1 MKSASGSGSST
12 SCSRGAELWGK
23 KSAATPQPAP
33 PPERG
38 RPVADA
44 ERSEAQATGW
54 GSATT
59 TMTPTPTLP
68 LAGGGS
74 ALISR
79 RDRGSLT
86 TALNRLLRFATLPN
100 LMLVA
105 CAVVAVWFVAV
116 PLSALLY
123 NAFTEDTGFGPGAF
137 SLDNFVE
144 AYSSWHIPRLFRN
157 SLIFAIATALTTFV
171 MGALVAWVVERTD
184 APGAMFFHTLSLL
197 SFAIPGLLMAMAWI
211 FVFSPNIGWG
221 NAVLKSVLGLTE
233 APVNIYSMAGMT
245 WALSSHY
252 FPLAYLALGPALRVL
267 DVRMEEAA
275 LMSGGNYP
283 QVFTR
288 VTVPLLRPAILSA
301 LLLLFVMGMASY
313 EVPRLIGRPARIDVF
328 TTDIQGAIISTPPAF
343 GVASALGLTLLAIC
357 VLAVL
362 FYRRATRHAEAFAT
376 ITGKGYRPTRV
387 RLGRWR
393 WPVALG
399 IGAMFVLALGLP
411 LLTLIWQ
418 SFFRNLAQPFFSS
431 TASATLDNY
440 DFILRYPI
448 FLAAVKTSV
457 LLGVMSATIVA
468 GLTFVMAWIAHR
480 SLPRYGFILDAL
492 AFAPIAI
499 PGVIVGAGILVA
511 YLMLPIPIYN
521 TIWIL
526 LVAYVTLYL
535 PYGMRFASSGITQ
548 IHRELEEVA
557 AVSGAGLG
565 RIFGRIILPL
575 LAPVLLAGWIYVFV
589 LAVRELGASIFLVGP
604 GTHVLGTIS
613 LTMWEEGGSYGAVAA
628 LGVVQI
634 IPLIAIVAG
643 LRAIELRIQRR
654 AQVPES

>member
-1 MKSASGSGSST
+1 
-12 SCSRGAELWGK
+12 
-23 KSAATPQPAP
+23 
-33 PPERG
+33 
-38 RPVADA
+38 
-44 ERSEAQATGW
+44 
-54 GSATT
+54 
-59 TMTPTPTLP
+59 MTPTPTLP

-144 AYSSWHIPRLFRN
+144 AYSSWHILRLFRN

-184 APGAMFFHTLSLL
+184 APGATFFHTLSLL

-221 NAVLKSVLGLTE
+221 NAVLKSVFGLTE

>member
-1 MKSASGSGSST
+1 LSIAHDRVDGLP
-12 SCSRGAELWGK
+12 AL
-23 KSAATPQPAP
+23 AAV
-33 PPERG
+33 G
-38 RPVADA
+38 RIAYLV
-44 ERSEAQATGW
+44 
-54 GSATT
+54 
-59 TMTPTPTLP
+59 
-68 LAGGGS
+68 
-74 ALISR
+74 
-79 RDRGSLT
+79 
-86 TALNRLLRFATLPN
+86 TLPN
-100 LMLVA
+100 IALVA
-105 CAVVAVWFVAV
+105 CVLAAVWFVFV
-116 PLSALLY
+116 PLSALVY

-144 AYSSWHIPRLFRN
+144 AYSSWHILRLFRN
-157 SLIFAIATALTTFV
+157 SLVFAAATALTTFV

-184 APGAMFFHTLSLL
+184 APGGALFHSLSLL

-221 NAVLKSVLGLTE
+221 NAVLKSALGLAE

-245 WALSSHY
+245 WALASHY

-275 LMSGGNYP
+275 LMSGGNFA
-283 QVFTR
+283 QVFGR
-288 VTVPLLRPAILSA
+288 VTLPLLRPAILSA

-328 TTDIQGAIISTPPAF
+328 TTDIQGAIIATPPAF

-357 VLAVL
+357 VLAVF
-362 FYRRATRHAEAFAT
+362 FYRRATRHAESFAT

-387 RLGRWR
+387 KLGRWR
-393 WPVALG
+393 WPVALALG
-399 IGAMFVLALGLP
+399 TMFAFALGLP
-411 LLTLIWQ
+411 LVTLVWQ

-431 TASATLDNY
+431 TAQATLDNY

-457 LLGVMSATIVA
+457 LLAAMAATIVA
-468 GLTFVMAWIAHR
+468 GLTFVMAWIAQR

-548 IHRELEEVA
+548 IHRELEEMA
-557 AVSGAGLG
+557 SVSGASLG
-565 RIFGRIILPL
+565 QTFGRVMLPL

-628 LGVVQI
+628 LGVIQI
-634 IPLIAIVAG
+634 VPLIVIVAG

-654 AQVPES
+654 AQGISAAP

>member
-1 MKSASGSGSST
+1 MKSASGSGCST
-12 SCSRGAELWGK
+12 SCSRGGDGAEH
-23 KSAATPQPAP
+23 AARPKGRRVSVANEPLERQPA
-33 PPERG
+33 G
-38 RPVADA
+38 AAV
-44 ERSEAQATGW
+44 
-54 GSATT
+54 
-59 TMTPTPTLP
+59 
-68 LAGGGS
+68 
-74 ALISR
+74 SR
-79 RDRGSLT
+79 
-86 TALNRLLRFATLPN
+86 AVRLATLPN
-100 LMLVA
+100 ILLIA
-105 CAVVAVWFVAV
+105 CVVVAVWLVFV

-137 SLDNFVE
+137 SLDNFIE
-144 AYSSWHIPRLFRN
+144 AYSSWHILRLFWN
-157 SLIFAIATALTTFV
+157 SLVFALGTAVTTFV

-184 APGAMFFHTLSLL
+184 APGATLFHTLSLL
-197 SFAIPGLLMAMAWI
+197 SFAVPGLLMAMAWI

-221 NAVLKSVLGLTE
+221 NAVLMSAFGLGE
-233 APVNIYSMAGMT
+233 PPVNIYSMAGMT

-267 DVRMEEAA
+267 DVRMEEAG

-288 VTVPLLRPAILSA
+288 VTLPLLRPAILSA

-343 GVASALGLTLLAIC
+343 GVASALGVTLLAIC
-357 VLAVL
+357 IMAVY
-362 FYRRATRHAEAFAT
+362 FYRRATRHAESFAT

-387 RLGRWR
+387 KLGPWR
-393 WPVALG
+393 WAVALG
-399 IGAMFVLALGLP
+399 IGAMFALALGLP
-411 LLTLIWQ
+411 LLTLVWQ

-431 TASATLDNY
+431 AAQATLDNY
-440 DFILRYPI
+440 DFILSYPI
-448 FLAAVKTSV
+448 FLSAVKTSV
-457 LLGVMSATIVA
+457 LLAAMAATIVA
-468 GLTFVMAWIAHR
+468 GLTFVMAWIAQR
-480 SLPRYGFILDAL
+480 SLPRYGFLLDAL

-499 PGVIVGAGILVA
+499 PGVIVGAGILAA

-548 IHRELEEVA
+548 IHRELEEA
-557 AVSGAGLG
+557 ASMAGAGLG
-565 RIFGRIILPL
+565 QTFRKIMLPL

-628 LGVVQI
+628 LGVIQI
-634 IPLIAIVAG
+634 VPLAIIVAG
-643 LRAIELRIQRR
+643 LRAVELRIQRR
-654 AQVPES
+654 AQAAGATTQ

>member
-1 MKSASGSGSST
+1 MSIANARLDGLP
-12 SCSRGAELWGK
+12 GA
-23 KSAATPQPAP
+23 AA
-33 PPERG
+33 
-38 RPVADA
+38 
-44 ERSEAQATGW
+44 
-54 GSATT
+54 
-59 TMTPTPTLP
+59 
-68 LAGGGS
+68 AG
-74 ALISR
+74 
-79 RDRGSLT
+79 
-86 TALNRLLRFATLPN
+86 RFAALLNGPN
-100 LMLVA
+100 VLLVG
-105 CAVVAVWFVAV
+105 CVVIAVWFVFV
-116 PLSALLY
+116 PLSALVY

-137 SLDNFVE
+137 SFDNFVE
-144 AYSSWHIPRLFRN
+144 AYSSWHILRLLWN
-157 SLIFAIATALTTFV
+157 SVVFAVGTALTTLV

-184 APGAMFFHTLSLL
+184 APGGSLFHTLSLL
-197 SFAIPGLLMAMAWI
+197 SFAVPGLLMAMAWI
-211 FVFSPNIGWG
+211 FVFSPNIGWA
-221 NAVLKSVLGLTE
+221 NALLKSAFGLSE

-252 FPLAYLALGPALRVL
+252 FPLAYLVLGPALRAL

-275 LMSGGNYP
+275 LMAGGSYR
-283 QVFTR
+283 QVFAR
-288 VTVPLLRPAILSA
+288 VTLPLLRPAILSA

-328 TTDIQGAIISTPPAF
+328 TTDIQGAIIAAPPAF
-343 GVASALGLTLLAIC
+343 GVASALGLTLLAVC
-357 VLAVL
+357 VLAVF
-362 FYRRATRHAEAFAT
+362 FYRRATRHAESFAT

-387 RLGRWR
+387 KLGRAR

-399 IGAMFVLALGLP
+399 VAAMFILALGLP
-411 LLTLIWQ
+411 LITLVWQ
-418 SFFRNLAQPFFSS
+418 SFFRNLAQPFFS
-431 TASATLDNY
+431 AGARATLDNY
-440 DFILRYPI
+440 EFILSYPI
-448 FLAAVKTSV
+448 FLAALKTSV
-457 LLGVMSATIVA
+457 LLAAMAATIVA
-468 GLTFVMAWIAHR
+468 GLTFVMAWIAQR
-480 SLPRYGFILDAL
+480 SLPRYGFVLDAL

-548 IHRELEEVA
+548 IHRELEEAA
-557 AVSGAGLG
+557 AVSGAGLAQ
-565 RIFGRIILPL
+565 IFLRIIIPL

-634 IPLIAIVAG
+634 VPLAVIVAG
-643 LRAIELRIQRR
+643 LRSIELRIQRR
-654 AQVPES
+654 AQRP

>member
-1 MKSASGSGSST
+1 LSIAN
-12 SCSRGAELWGK
+12 SRLDGPPAMI
-23 KSAATPQPAP
+23 AAGQIA
-33 PPERG
+33 
-38 RPVADA
+38 
-44 ERSEAQATGW
+44 
-54 GSATT
+54 
-59 TMTPTPTLP
+59 
-68 LAGGGS
+68 
-74 ALISR
+74 
-79 RDRGSLT
+79 
-86 TALNRLLRFATLPN
+86 RLVTLPN
-100 LMLVA
+100 IALLA
-105 CAVVAVWFVAV
+105 CVVVAVWLVFV
-116 PLSALLY
+116 PLAALLY

-144 AYSSWHIPRLFRN
+144 AYSSWHILRLFEN
-157 SLIFAIATALTTFV
+157 SLVFAAGTALTTFV

-184 APGAMFFHTLSLL
+184 APGAMLFHALSLL

-221 NAVLKSVLGLTE
+221 NAVLKSLFGLAE
-233 APVNIYSMAGMT
+233 SPVNIYSMAGMT
-245 WALSSHY
+245 WALASHY

-275 LMSGGNYP
+275 LMAGGSYR

-288 VTVPLLRPAILSA
+288 VTLPLLRPAILSA

-328 TTDIQGAIISTPPAF
+328 TTDIQGAIIAAPPAF
-343 GVASALGLTLLAIC
+343 GVASALGLALLAIC
-357 VLAVL
+357 VLAVF
-362 FYRRATRHAEAFAT
+362 FYRRATRHAESFAT

-387 RLGRWR
+387 KLGRWR
-393 WPVALG
+393 WPTALA
-399 IGAMFVLALGLP
+399 IGAMFVVALGLP
-411 LLTLIWQ
+411 LVTLVWQ

-431 TASATLDNY
+431 PAQATLDNY
-440 DFILRYPI
+440 GFILRYPI
-448 FLAAVKTSV
+448 FLAAVRTSV
-457 LLGVMSATIVA
+457 LLAAMAATIVA
-468 GLTFVMAWIAHR
+468 GLTLVMAWIAQR

-511 YLMLPIPIYN
+511 YLMLPVPIYN

-565 RIFGRIILPL
+565 QIFRRILLPL

-634 IPLIAIVAG
+634 VPLVVIVAG
-643 LRAIELRIQRR
+643 LRAVELRIGRR
-654 AQVPES
+654 APALE

>member
-1 MKSASGSGSST
+1 MTTGGCLSIANG
-12 SCSRGAELWGK
+12 RVDRLPAL
-23 KSAATPQPAP
+23 AAV
-33 PPERG
+33 G
-38 RPVADA
+38 RI
-44 ERSEAQATGW
+44 
-54 GSATT
+54 
-59 TMTPTPTLP
+59 
-68 LAGGGS
+68 AG
-74 ALISR
+74 LV
-79 RDRGSLT
+79 
-86 TALNRLLRFATLPN
+86 TLPN
-100 LMLVA
+100 IALVA
-105 CAVVAVWFVAV
+105 CVLVAVWFVFV
-116 PLSALLY
+116 PLTALVY

-144 AYSSWHIPRLFRN
+144 AYSSWHILRLFWN
-157 SLIFAIATALTTFV
+157 SLVFACATALTTFV

-184 APGAMFFHTLSLL
+184 APGGALFHTLSLL

-221 NAVLKSVLGLTE
+221 NAVLKSAFGLAE

-245 WALSSHY
+245 WALASHY
-252 FPLAYLALGPALRVL
+252 FPLAYLVLGPALRVL

-275 LMSGGNYP
+275 LMSGGTFA
-283 QVFTR
+283 QVFGR
-288 VTVPLLRPAILSA
+288 VTLPLLRPAILSA

-328 TTDIQGAIISTPPAF
+328 TTDIQGAIIATPPAF

-357 VLAVL
+357 VLAVF
-362 FYRRATRHAEAFAT
+362 FYRRATRYAESFAT

-387 RLGRWR
+387 KLGRWR
-393 WPVALG
+393 WPVALAL
-399 IGAMFVLALGLP
+399 GAMFAVALGLP
-411 LLTLIWQ
+411 LVTLVWQ

-431 TASATLDNY
+431 AAQATLENY

-457 LLGVMSATIVA
+457 LLAAMAATIVA
-468 GLTFVMAWIAHR
+468 GLTFVMAWIAQR
-480 SLPRYGFILDAL
+480 ALPRYGFILDAL

-548 IHRELEEVA
+548 IHRELEEMA
-557 AVSGAGLG
+557 SVSGASLG
-565 RIFGRIILPL
+565 QTFGRILLPL

-628 LGVVQI
+628 LGVLQI
-634 IPLIAIVAG
+634 VPLIVIVAG

-654 AQVPES
+654 AQGTSAPL

>member
-1 MKSASGSGSST
+1 VTLINQRLEGFSG
-12 SCSRGAELWGK
+12 
-23 KSAATPQPAP
+23 AALTA
-33 PPERG
+33 R
-38 RPVADA
+38 
-44 ERSEAQATGW
+44 
-54 GSATT
+54 
-59 TMTPTPTLP
+59 
-68 LAGGGS
+68 LA
-74 ALISR
+74 ALVC
-79 RDRGSLT
+79 
-86 TALNRLLRFATLPN
+86 LPN
-100 LMLVA
+100 LLLVA
-105 CAVVAVWFVAV
+105 CVVVAVWLVLV
-116 PLSALLY
+116 PLSALIY

-137 SLDNFVE
+137 SLENFVE
-144 AYSSWHIPRLFRN
+144 AYSSWHILRLFGN
-157 SLIFAIATALTTFV
+157 SLVFAVGTAVTTLG
-171 MGALVAWVVERTD
+171 MGALVAWAVERTD
-184 APGAMFFHTLSLL
+184 APGAGLFHSLSLL

-211 FVFSPNIGWG
+211 FVLSPNIGWG
-221 NAVLKSVLGLTE
+221 NTVLKSVLGLGE
-233 APVNIYSMAGMT
+233 APLNIYSMAGMT

-275 LMSGGNYP
+275 LMSGGNYT

-288 VTVPLLRPAILSA
+288 VTIPLLRPAILSA

-328 TTDIQGAIISTPPAF
+328 TTDIQGAIISSPPAF
-343 GVASALGLTLLAIC
+343 GVASALGLTLLLIC
-357 VLAVL
+357 VVAVS
-362 FYRRATRHAEAFAT
+362 FYRRATRNAESFAT

-399 IGAMFVLALGLP
+399 IGAMFVVALGLP

-418 SFFRNLAQPFFSS
+418 SFFRNLAQPFVSS
-431 TASATLDNY
+431 GAQPTLDNY

-457 LLGVMSATIVA
+457 LLAAMAATIVA
-468 GLTFVMAWIAHR
+468 GLTFVMAWIAQR

-492 AFAPIAI
+492 AFTPIAI

-511 YLMLPIPIYN
+511 YLMLPIPVYN

-526 LVAYVTLYL
+526 LIAYVTLYL
-535 PYGMRFASSGITQ
+535 PYGMRFASSGIAQ
-548 IHRELEEVA
+548 IHRELEEAA

-565 RIFGRIILPL
+565 QTFARILLPL

-628 LGVVQI
+628 LGVIQI
-634 IPLIAIVAG
+634 IPLVIIVAA
-643 LRAIELRIQRR
+643 LRWLELRIQRR
-654 AQVPES
+654 ALATPS

>member
-1 MKSASGSGSST
+1 MTVANN
-12 SCSRGAELWGK
+12 RLA
-23 KSAATPQPAP
+23 
-33 PPERG
+33 G
-38 RPVADA
+38 RP
-44 ERSEAQATGW
+44 
-54 GSATT
+54 
-59 TMTPTPTLP
+59 
-68 LAGGGS
+68 AG
-74 ALISR
+74 AAVSR
-79 RDRGSLT
+79 
-86 TALNRLLRFATLPN
+86 AVRLATLPN
-100 LMLVA
+100 ILLVA
-105 CAVVAVWFVAV
+105 CVVVAVWLVFV

-137 SLDNFVE
+137 SLDNFIE
-144 AYSSWHIPRLFRN
+144 AYSSWHILRLFWN
-157 SLIFAIATALTTFV
+157 SLVFALGTAVTTFV

-184 APGAMFFHTLSLL
+184 APGASLFHTLSLL
-197 SFAIPGLLMAMAWI
+197 SFAVPGLLMAMAWI

-221 NAVLKSVLGLTE
+221 NAVLMSAFGLGE
-233 APVNIYSMAGMT
+233 PPVNIYSMAGMT

-252 FPLAYLALGPALRVL
+252 FPLAYLALRPALRVL
-267 DVRMEEAA
+267 DVRMEEAG

-288 VTVPLLRPAILSA
+288 VTLPLLRPAILSA

-343 GVASALGLTLLAIC
+343 GVASALGVTLLAIC
-357 VLAVL
+357 IMAVY
-362 FYRRATRHAEAFAT
+362 FYRRATRHAESFAT

-387 RLGRWR
+387 KLGPWR

-399 IGAMFVLALGLP
+399 IGAMFALALGLP
-411 LLTLIWQ
+411 LLTLVWQ

-431 TASATLDNY
+431 AAQATLDNY
-440 DFILRYPI
+440 DFILSYPI
-448 FLAAVKTSV
+448 FLSAVKTSV
-457 LLGVMSATIVA
+457 LLAAMAATIVA
-468 GLTFVMAWIAHR
+468 GLTFVMAWIAQR
-480 SLPRYGFILDAL
+480 SLPRYGFLLDAL

-499 PGVIVGAGILVA
+499 PGVIVGAGILAA

-548 IHRELEEVA
+548 IHRELEEA
-557 AVSGAGLG
+557 ASMSGAGLG
-565 RIFGRIILPL
+565 QTFRKIMLPL

-628 LGVVQI
+628 LGVIQI
-634 IPLIAIVAG
+634 VPLAIIVAG
-643 LRAIELRIQRR
+643 LRAVELRIQRR
-654 AQVPES
+654 AQAQQS